1 MDTVHFSL
9 VGKKNCRVWAKSVQ
23 LLWNNGL
30 LNEPL
35 VLGYFENCASRNDGN
50 NVIQASLDKLNSEVP
65 VPFNHTAD
73 DNSLSIENA

>member
-1 MDTVHFSL
+1 MATVHFSL
-9 VGKKNCRVWAKSVQ
+9 VGKKKCRVWAKSVQ

-30 LNEPL
+30 LKFAL
-35 VLGYFENCASRNDGN
+35 CLH
-50 NVIQASLDKLNSEVP
+50 VIQASLDKLNSEVP